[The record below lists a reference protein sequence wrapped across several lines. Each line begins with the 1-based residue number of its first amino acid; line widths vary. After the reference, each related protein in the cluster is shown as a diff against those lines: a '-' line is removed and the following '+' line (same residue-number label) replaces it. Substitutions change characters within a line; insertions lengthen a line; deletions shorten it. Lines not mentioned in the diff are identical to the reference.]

1 MAGYLHPSSAGQK
14 ISTTRE
20 PLRRSISISF
30 STRQDESKKPLLKD
44 ETTPQR
50 YSRDNLIPTH
60 DINHLGFR
68 VTTGIAPDGES
79 GRTGINPIR
88 FISICWKSSSGAS
101 QAVNFLW
108 PIVPVAIMVTYTQK
122 DYHTAIFVLNY
133 LSMIPSANLIGF
145 AGQELSRKLDKV
157 FGILLE
163 TTLGSVVEIVMFIV
177 LLMRHEYQVIQ
188 AAILG
193 SILATQLLCLGMC
206 FFIGGL
212 SHDEQVF
219 DEEISEV
226 GSDLLLQAGLGLIV
240 PAAFH
245 TAVRNSGAIEDPEIL
260 ADKVLHISRMTSILL
275 VVSYMMYV
283 YFQMRSHQ
291 SIYDAIFEADE
302 QQQDDYEEDLVKDK
316 LTFTECVVALIIA
329 IAMVTFT
336 AIRLTESIAFIVEE
350 RGIADSFVGLILV
363 PLVEKFAEHLTA
375 IDEAYDNSMNLA
387 LSHVLGATIQTA
399 LFNAPLV
406 VLIGWCLDIPM
417 DLNFDLFNI
426 VILILSILVVGNFL
440 KDCRSNYLEGFLCV
454 LIYVN
459 IAVAAY
465 YYPNPP
471 KE

>member
-1 MAGYLHPSSAGQK
+1 
-14 ISTTRE
+14 
-20 PLRRSISISF
+20 
-30 STRQDESKKPLLKD
+30 
-44 ETTPQR
+44 
-50 YSRDNLIPTH
+50 
-60 DINHLGFR
+60 
-68 VTTGIAPDGES
+68 
-79 GRTGINPIR
+79 
-88 FISICWKSSSGAS
+88 
-101 QAVNFLW
+101 
-108 PIVPVAIMVTYTQK
+108 
-122 DYHTAIFVLNY
+122 
-133 LSMIPSANLIGF
+133 
-145 AGQELSRKLDKV
+145 
-157 FGILLE
+157 
-163 TTLGSVVEIVMFIV
+163 
-177 LLMRHEYQVIQ
+177 
-188 AAILG
+188 
-193 SILATQLLCLGMC
+193 
-206 FFIGGL
+206 
-212 SHDEQVF
+212 
-219 DEEISEV
+219 
-226 GSDLLLQAGLGLIV
+226 V

-245 TAVRNSGAIEDPEIL
+245 TAVRNSSAIEDPEIL

-291 SIYDAIFEADE
+291 SIYDAIFERDE